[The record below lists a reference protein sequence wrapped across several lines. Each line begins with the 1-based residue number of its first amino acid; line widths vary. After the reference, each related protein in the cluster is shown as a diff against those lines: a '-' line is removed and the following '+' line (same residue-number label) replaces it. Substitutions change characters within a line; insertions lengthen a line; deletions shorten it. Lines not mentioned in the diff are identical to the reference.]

1 MTLVKNK
8 LAVAVAIAL
17 STSFGL
23 VGCGDDKSVSTAVG
37 VPNPN
42 TLMPTGTVQGVLR
55 DSVTN
60 EPIVGAIVDIGIA
73 QAVTSETGQFIIK
86 DVPATKATGAANA
99 GGNDP
104 YRVTIDLRNV
114 KQAAGAAKYPS
125 FSFATAE
132 VTYSSLNDGSNDAGT
147 SSSNHDT
154 PVTGLTAPLTLTV
167 GKLAAGIK
175 GTVVKETDLKAVG
188 AGYIVKLVSVSN
200 AQTTTGPIGLPNPN
214 STTGA
219 AGDPEKVV
227 DGKVVD
233 RKFLDGN
240 VVATAT
246 TDASGAFSFSGIES
260 LHDFRIEVVNADGTE
275 YGVEAVK
282 SPADGQ
288 VKTLLAQRA
297 SDKDIQDLRTVFV
310 ASTDTLAP
318 KLVKTTP
325 ETGTERAPGANVTV
339 TFSFSEPIVSNGLTN
354 SLTAPTPAKEGLYDL
369 VSVNF
374 TGIKDIAMKASNIP
388 YSLAWD
394 ATRTQLTVIIPKVK
408 ASANYEVSIFGAK
421 GILKDNNQEPLNLAD
436 GEGVVKFS
444 TSATGTTKPA
454 KVEILAINNND
465 DLNQTNNAVI
475 DWLPVAGAKGYHVY
489 RAKFVNDVMVGTYM
503 PIERTKNDADTAKAA
518 AQSYQNIANA
528 AKAAVAQ
535 AKADA
540 ATKATDAATKA
551 TEANKADTEANTA
564 VKAAAPTL
572 DKVVSSTDATAKLTV
587 PAAADANALDTAVK
601 TANTAMTSTAT
612 EAATVNTTSSQA
624 TNSKV
629 TAFNNAAAAA
639 AAVSIDTSKIKSVN
653 TTAIQAAKVSAKV
666 VAAAKEIGDIA
677 LAVARVDAVA
687 ITQATINHN
696 AAVAAVAAAT
706 ANVASATTA
715 KNAAQA
721 TYDASKTKANE
732 QILNNAIA
740 ALNTAIAAETNA
752 NIAKDKALAALNT
765 ANGVVND
772 AANKALADA
781 NAAKQA
787 ADDALN
793 NPVTGAKKLAA
804 DADDALNNPVT
815 GAKKAFADAKKLA
828 DDAQKAVD
836 SLSSAATAEEL
847 AAAVKDLN
855 AAKTALGNTRALAA
869 TAAAKAAAA
878 AAAEDAAEAK
888 KDTADEMAAKAAAA
902 VKALQD
908 AVNVADA
915 ALEAMNIATANLTA
929 AAVKPAV
936 LNQYTSIAVTQR
948 AKIAAALAK
957 VTAANA
963 LLVVSAADA
972 EAAQKA
978 AAAAV
983 KEAAKA
989 ETTAKDVAAKALA
1002 AQTAVQV
1009 HATKAAQAAKDAAAA
1024 QKAAEDAITPAKN
1037 ARDTAQA
1044 ELDKVLTGT
1053 DSLAARQAAANKAAA
1068 DLVTA
1073 KAGGKADEIAKATT
1087 ADANAKAAVT
1097 AHPDDVKKKEFILAK
1112 AQAVLDNA
1120 NAAVQPAKDAKTL
1133 ADANKKAADDA
1144 LVAINKAKAEA
1155 DKAVTSATATK
1166 AAADKLLA
1174 STNTAATSIKGT
1186 AADAQAAKDTTTTA
1200 QTKSQT
1206 AADKADDSGAAA
1218 IDKVI
1223 ADKNLVSKIAA
1234 QVAADKNLA
1243 DAQGAFDS
1251 DSGYTEA
1258 GDTLG
1263 DKYLTQ
1269 NTNFVESSGT
1279 FVEGVRK
1286 VTYKYKVRAVSEDN
1300 VESDDSIEIEAKD
1313 NTKPKVDTITM
1324 NTASNVVTV
1333 VFNEPINEIDFRTQA
1348 NYVLSAPAN
1357 SGITLPALSNS
1368 LFKPDNKTVVLTYMA
1383 NIPAGSIVT
1392 VSGVKD
1398 LAGNVLSEVGN
1409 KATVDKVTSSI
1420 AGFVGS
1426 TQVTVFFSADMNK
1439 ASAETAANYVL
1450 SSGPALLAE
1459 NGVVYNAADNSVT
1472 LTYVSAIPFGA
1483 TLNVSGVKD
1492 ANGTVVESNTKA
1504 FN

>member
-1 MTLVKNK
+1 M
-8 LAVAVAIAL
+8 
-17 STSFGL
+17 
-23 VGCGDDKSVSTAVG
+23 
-37 VPNPN
+37 
-42 TLMPTGTVQGVLR
+42 
-55 DSVTN
+55 
-60 EPIVGAIVDIGIA
+60 
-73 QAVTSETGQFIIK
+73 
-86 DVPATKATGAANA
+86 
-99 GGNDP
+99 
-104 YRVTIDLRNV
+104 NV
-114 KQAAGAAKYPS
+114 
-125 FSFATAE
+125 
-132 VTYSSLNDGSNDAGT
+132 
-147 SSSNHDT
+147 
-154 PVTGLTAPLTLTV
+154 
-167 GKLAAGIK
+167 
-175 GTVVKETDLKAVG
+175 
-188 AGYIVKLVSVSN
+188 
-200 AQTTTGPIGLPNPN
+200 
-214 STTGA
+214 
-219 AGDPEKVV
+219 
-227 DGKVVD
+227 
-233 RKFLDGN
+233 
-240 VVATAT
+240 
-246 TDASGAFSFSGIES
+246 
-260 LHDFRIEVVNADGTE
+260 
-275 YGVEAVK
+275 
-282 SPADGQ
+282 
-288 VKTLLAQRA
+288 
-297 SDKDIQDLRTVFV
+297 
-310 ASTDTLAP
+310 
-318 KLVKTTP
+318 
-325 ETGTERAPGANVTV
+325 
-339 TFSFSEPIVSNGLTN
+339 
-354 SLTAPTPAKEGLYDL
+354 
-369 VSVNF
+369 
-374 TGIKDIAMKASNIP
+374 
-388 YSLAWD
+388 
-394 ATRTQLTVIIPKVK
+394 
-408 ASANYEVSIFGAK
+408 
-421 GILKDNNQEPLNLAD
+421 
-436 GEGVVKFS
+436 
-444 TSATGTTKPA
+444 
-454 KVEILAINNND
+454 
-465 DLNQTNNAVI
+465 
-475 DWLPVAGAKGYHVY
+475 
-489 RAKFVNDVMVGTYM
+489 
-503 PIERTKNDADTAKAA
+503 
-518 AQSYQNIANA
+518 
-528 AKAAVAQ
+528 
-535 AKADA
+535 
-540 ATKATDAATKA
+540 
-551 TEANKADTEANTA
+551 
-564 VKAAAPTL
+564 
-572 DKVVSSTDATAKLTV
+572 
-587 PAAADANALDTAVK
+587 
-601 TANTAMTSTAT
+601 
-612 EAATVNTTSSQA
+612 
-624 TNSKV
+624 
-629 TAFNNAAAAA
+629 
-639 AAVSIDTSKIKSVN
+639 
-653 TTAIQAAKVSAKV
+653 
-666 VAAAKEIGDIA
+666 
-677 LAVARVDAVA
+677 
-687 ITQATINHN
+687 
-696 AAVAAVAAAT
+696 
-706 ANVASATTA
+706 
-715 KNAAQA
+715 
-721 TYDASKTKANE
+721 
-732 QILNNAIA
+732 
-740 ALNTAIAAETNA
+740 
-752 NIAKDKALAALNT
+752 
-765 ANGVVND
+765 
-772 AANKALADA
+772 
-781 NAAKQA
+781 
-787 ADDALN
+787 
-793 NPVTGAKKLAA
+793 
-804 DADDALNNPVT
+804 
-815 GAKKAFADAKKLA
+815 
-828 DDAQKAVD
+828 
-836 SLSSAATAEEL
+836 
-847 AAAVKDLN
+847 
-855 AAKTALGNTRALAA
+855 
-869 TAAAKAAAA
+869 
-878 AAAEDAAEAK
+878 
-888 KDTADEMAAKAAAA
+888 
-902 VKALQD
+902 
-908 AVNVADA
+908 
-915 ALEAMNIATANLTA
+915 ATANLTA
-929 AAVKPAV
+929 ATVKPEV
-936 LNQYTSIAVTQR
+936 LTKYITVAKTQR

-1002 AQTAVQV
+1002 AQTAVQA
-1009 HATKAAQAAKDAAAA
+1009 HAIKAAQAAKGAADA

-1155 DKAVTSATATK
+1155 DKAATSATATK

-1206 AADKADDSGAAA
+1206 AADKADASGAAA
-1218 IDKVI
+1218 IAKVI

-1269 NTNFVESSGT
+1269 NTNFVEASGAT

-1300 VESDDSIEIEAKD
+1300 VESDDGNEVIAKD

-1426 TQVTVFFSADMNK
+1426 TQVTVFFSADMDK
-1439 ASAETAANYVL
+1439 DSAETAANYTWAAGV
-1450 SSGPALLAE
+1450 GPALLAA